1 MRASNRRGAASLPGR
16 QGFGL
21 GSSLPRRLLVCA
33 LFPACLSCS
42 ASPDG
47 EPPLPTVT
55 DDVGYEVALQPE
67 VRTVVSMVPS
77 LTELIVALGE
87 GTRLVARTLEDD
99 APALH
104 HLPPVGRPATPSV
117 ERLLE
122 LRPDLVVLWADEG
135 DAAPI
140 AARLRATGI
149 RVYTARVMS
158 FGHLRRHLRVLGAFL
173 GREAAA
179 DSVARRLDRALDS
192 AGRAVPDADRPS
204 VAYLIWPVPP
214 AVAGPHTFIDEIIRR
229 AGGTNSFGDLPVPW
243 PTVSVE
249 ALLERD
255 PDVVVVPRSGYSAF
269 SGPAIRDAP
278 PLRHLTAVR
287 RGRILTVPPDLFE
300 RPGLGNVEAV
310 RLLAEFLHGPA
321 EPEQGADR

>member
-1 MRASNRRGAASLPGR
+1 MRARDGRGSPSLPGSR
-16 QGFGL
+16 GFHVA
-21 GSSLPRRLLVCA
+21 SSLPRRLLVCA
-33 LFPACLSCS
+33 LLPACLSCS
-42 ASPDG
+42 ASPDP

-55 DDVGYEVALQPE
+55 DDVGREVALRPE

-77 LTELIVALGE
+77 LTELIVALGG
-87 GTRLVARTLEDD
+87 GTRLVARTPEDD
-99 APALH
+99 APALR
-104 HLPPVGRPATPSV
+104 HLPTVGRPATPSV

-135 DAAPI
+135 SAAPV

-173 GREAAA
+173 GREAHA
-179 DSVARRLDRALDS
+179 DSVARRLDRALDA

-214 AVAGPHTFIDEIIRR
+214 AVAGPRTFIAEIIRR
-229 AGGTNSFGDLPVPW
+229 AGGRNAFDDVPVRW

-249 ALLERD
+249 TFLERD
-255 PDVVVVPRSGYSAF
+255 PDVVVLPRSRYPGL
-269 SGPAIRDAP
+269 SGPGIRDGS
-278 PLRHLTAVR
+278 PLSRLTAVR
-287 RGRILTVPPDLFE
+287 TGRVLTVPPDLFE

-310 RLLAEFLHGPA
+310 SLLAEFLHGPA
-321 EPEQGADR
+321 DPEQGTHR

>member
-1 MRASNRRGAASLPGR
+1 MRASDRRGPASLPGCP
-16 QGFGL
+16 GFRL
-21 GSSLPRRLLVCA
+21 GSSLPRRLLACA

-42 ASPDG
+42 ASPDA
-47 EPPLPTVT
+47 EPRHPNIT
-55 DDVGYEVALQPE
+55 DDVGQEVALRPE

-77 LTELIVALGE
+77 LTELIVALG
-87 GTRLVARTLEDD
+87 GSTRLVARTLEDE
-99 APALH
+99 APALR

-135 DAAPI
+135 NAATV

-173 GREAAA
+173 GREAHA
-179 DSVARRLDRALDS
+179 DSVARRLDRALDA

-214 AVAGPHTFIDEIIRR
+214 AVAGPRTFIDGIIRR
-229 AGGTNSFGDLPVPW
+229 AGGTNSFGDLPIRW

-255 PDVVVVPRSGYSAF
+255 PDVVVVPRSGYPGL
-269 SGPAIRDAP
+269 SGPGIGDES
-278 PLRHLTAVR
+278 PLSRLTAVR
-287 RGRILTVPPDLFE
+287 TGRVLTVPPDLFE
-300 RPGLGNVEAV
+300 HPGLGNVEAV

-321 EPEQGADR
+321 DPKRGAHR